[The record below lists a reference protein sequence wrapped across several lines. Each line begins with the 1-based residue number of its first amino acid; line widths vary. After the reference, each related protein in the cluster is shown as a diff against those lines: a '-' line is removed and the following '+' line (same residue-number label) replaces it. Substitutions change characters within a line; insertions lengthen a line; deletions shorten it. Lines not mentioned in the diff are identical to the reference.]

1 MALVRVQ
8 REREPKFVSQNCWSS
23 FIGSFLFSNKNVGLL
38 LLDQTVAFFYFLV
51 KGQTVALYL
60 LFCHVG

>member
-1 MALVRVQ
+1 M
-8 REREPKFVSQNCWSS
+8 SQNCWSS
-23 FIGSFLFSNKNVGLL
+23 FIGSFLFSNKNVGHL
-38 LLDQTVAFFYFLV
+38 LLDQTVAFFFFLV